1 MSDDKKKLLSVRK
14 NQLDSMS
21 EMVDSLRE
29 EN

>member
-14 NQLDSMS
+14 DQLDSMS